1 VGRGGDIFKWHKCD
15 IPNVIGVDIDTEYIN
30 EANRRYKSSEIFSN
44 EYKYSFHVVK
54 HDDILHELYE
64 HDKFNVVSCQF
75 AIHYFF
81 KSKERLHQMLHDVTL
96 LLKPDGY
103 FIGTFMNG
111 TKVLQLIQNGTCD
124 FMNKAMLIHSDQ
136 IIKEPSFGNEIK
148 VHLIDTLYFGD
159 DSVSTEYLVIPEILK
174 QECEHFGFELI
185 EIKSFEQYYHTMHKT
200 FKLDRD
206 HQTCSYLYSTF
217 VFKLKK

>member
-1 VGRGGDIFKWHKCD
+1 MSCIQAKTMRAFHNRIKQCVIRHVSHQCEYLFDLAVGRGGDIFKWHKCD

-96 LLKPDGY
+96 L
-103 FIGTFMNG
+103 
-111 TKVLQLIQNGTCD
+111 
-124 FMNKAMLIHSDQ
+124 
-136 IIKEPSFGNEIK
+136 
-148 VHLIDTLYFGD
+148 
-159 DSVSTEYLVIPEILK
+159 
-174 QECEHFGFELI
+174 
-185 EIKSFEQYYHTMHKT
+185 
-200 FKLDRD
+200 
-206 HQTCSYLYSTF
+206 
-217 VFKLKK
+217 